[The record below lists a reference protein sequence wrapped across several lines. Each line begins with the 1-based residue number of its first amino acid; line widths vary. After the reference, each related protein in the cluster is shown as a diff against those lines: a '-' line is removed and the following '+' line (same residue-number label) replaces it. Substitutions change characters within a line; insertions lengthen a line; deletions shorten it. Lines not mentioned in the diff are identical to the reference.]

1 MKSILFLVC
10 LAGLS
15 SASLSDMAS
24 LLNYREFVK
33 DFAKEALVTFA
44 ENLAEKDSNDFCQ
57 DFATFLVNAVV
68 EKYTAMEKT
77 VLITYFILSKY

>member
-1 MKSILFLVC
+1 MKTILLLVC
-10 LAGLS
+10 LAGFS

-44 ENLAEKDSNDFCQ
+44 KNLAEKDSNDFCQ

-68 EKYTAMEKT
+68 EKYSEMEKT
-77 VLITYFILSKY
+77 VTINSFICLND